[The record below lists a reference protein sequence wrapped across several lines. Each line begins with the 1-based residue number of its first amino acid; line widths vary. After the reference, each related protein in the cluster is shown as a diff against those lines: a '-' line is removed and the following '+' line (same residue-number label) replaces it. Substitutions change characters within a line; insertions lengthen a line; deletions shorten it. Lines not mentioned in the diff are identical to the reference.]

1 MSITII
7 CSMEVENF
15 EDWKVGFDSHAD
27 GRKEAGINVTAY
39 QNLDDPNNAVG
50 IGIAPSKEVWDAFFS
65 RPKIQQNMKSSGV
78 IGQPEIKLLI
88 ETL

>member
-7 CSMEVENF
+7 CSMQVEHF

-27 GRKEAGINVTAY
+27 GRKEAGISVTAY

-50 IGIAPSKEVWDAFFS
+50 IGIAPSKEAWDAFFA
-65 RPKIQQNMKSSGV
+65 RPKIQQNMKNSGV

-88 ETL
+88 ET